1 MIEPMGE
8 PWGARVGAKIGASG
22 YPEGTETLGVA
33 ALVAALRSAG
43 EASPSLSTLSE
54 EQRQAASDALH
65 DKHTA
70 LRRLRD
76 QLKTIR
82 SPVIALTKAID
93 SKRKESQWKLLV
105 RQLEWE
111 NMATEDAVKKYKEMS
126 LDVSERTE
134 GSMLPASRKII
145 SSFYEPLVEAMKEEI
160 GKVRAGVF
168 GIDRRA
174 TGTYL
179 QLVRPEHLAVLTLH
193 TTMSLLLRGDRM
205 HGNEDTSLPE
215 AGRVRVIKLVLA
227 LGEMIEAQ
235 CSVVVRGM
243 AQLSPCLDL
252 ASTPASVVH
261 EHVRRGAKEH

>member
-1 MIEPMGE
+1 MTEPMGE
-8 PWGARVGAKIGASG
+8 PWGGRVGAKIGPSG

-43 EASPSLSTLSE
+43 DASPSLSTLSD
-54 EQRQAASDALH
+54 EQRQAASDAVH

-76 QLKTIR
+76 QLKSIR

-111 NMATEDAVKKYKEMS
+111 NMATDDAVKKYKAMS

-134 GSMLPASRKII
+134 GSTLPASRRII
-145 SSFYEPLVEAMKEEI
+145 SSWFDPLVEAMEEEI
-160 GKVRAGVF
+160 DKGRAGVF

-174 TGTYL
+174 TSTCV
-179 QLVRPEHLAVLTLH
+179 QLVRPERLAVLTLH

-205 HGNEDTSLPE
+205 HGNEENSLPE

-227 LGEMIEAQ
+227 LGDMIEAQ
-235 CSVVVRGM
+235 GSVVVRGE
-243 AQLSPCLDL
+243 AWPALSHS
-252 ASTPASVVH
+252 STPTSVFH
-261 EHVRRGAKEH
+261 LLRTTS